1 MRPLSDTRRANIR
14 YWAVLSGKELCMAFR
29 IYETVRN
36 MSETTARE
44 GVRLT
49 EREYEHLRQS
59 AETHREELLV
69 RLCGEVGLRAAEIPR
84 LRPRDVASQ
93 GDEGSTRYFLTVREG
108 DGQREAYV
116 PSRVAQDFWQY
127 VRSNGI
133 ESDEP
138 VVDVTPRRVQ
148 MLVGEVAE
156 RAADRTGRP
165 SLSAVTPSTLRRFFA
180 RRLLVEHGVDPRVV
194 TAIGGWEG
202 VDGLLPDADAP
213 SRDEI
218 AAAFEQ
224 VADAADTAETGRL
237 RGVVATLDG
246 VGEAL
251 STAAS
256 REDIEEAVCR
266 ALVETDSYAA
276 AWVMEEE
283 RRRDRV
289 VARAHAGTDPD
300 RFDGANETGVIREAL
315 RTGRVLVAPDRPRPT
330 ATERGLLAAIPLVH
344 GETTYGALVARARD
358 RGAFDDPERTLL
370 SDLGRRVGLTITATE
385 RRQLLFGDTVVT
397 LTFGYDDGVL
407 VDLSSALSCALE
419 LEGIVAADAHSLLCF
434 VAVTGASA
442 ERALEWIGDADGLG
456 DARLIRSYE
465 EGGLLELVIEGE
477 SPTLPLTER
486 GGSIPAINV
495 EDGRARLVAEVAPNV
510 DVRALVESLQR
521 RFDSVELRS
530 KQEETPTEQTPT
542 GFRESMAQ
550 RLTEKQASV
559 LRAAYHAGYFEWP
572 RGSTAEEL
580 AESMDVSSPTLHNH
594 LRRAQQKL
602 LSALFDEDEAESPS
616 M

>member
-1 MRPLSDTRRANIR
+1 
-14 YWAVLSGKELCMAFR
+14 
-29 IYETVRN
+29 

-49 EREYEHLRQS
+49 EREYEHLRRS

-69 RLCGEVGLRAAEIPR
+69 RLCGEVGLRAAEITR
-84 LRPRDVASQ
+84 IRPGDVASQ
-93 GDEGSTRYFLTVREG
+93 GGEGSTRYFLTVREG

-133 ESDEP
+133 ETGEP
-138 VVDVTPRRVQ
+138 VIDVTPRRVQ
-148 MLVGEVAE
+148 MLVGEVGE
-156 RAADRTGRP
+156 RAAERTGRP
-165 SLSAVTPSTLRRFFA
+165 TLSAVTPSTLRRFFA

-202 VDGLLPDADAP
+202 VDGLLPDTDAP

-224 VADAADTAETGRL
+224 VTDADDAGETSRL

-289 VARAHAGTDPD
+289 VARAHAGTDPE
-300 RFDGANETGVIREAL
+300 RFDGASDTGLVRQAL
-315 RTGRVLVAPDRPRPT
+315 QTGRVLVAPDRPRPT

-344 GETTYGALVARARD
+344 GETTYGALVVRAAD
-358 RGAFDDPERTLL
+358 RSAFDDPERTLL

-397 LTFGYDDGVL
+397 LTFQYDDGVL
-407 VDLSSALSCALE
+407 VDLSSSLSCTLE
-419 LEGIVAADAHSLLCF
+419 LEGVVAADAHSLLCF

-442 ERALEWIGDADGLG
+442 EHVLEWIADTEGLG
-456 DARLIRSYE
+456 DARLIRNYD
-465 EGGLLELVIEGE
+465 EGGLLELVIEGG
-477 SPTLPLTER
+477 SPTLPLAER
-486 GGSIPAINV
+486 GGSISAIHV

-521 RFDSVELRS
+521 RFASVELRS
-530 KQEETPTEQTPT
+530 KQEVTPTEQTPT
-542 GFRESMAQ
+542 GFRESMEQ

-602 LSALFDEDEAESPS
+602 LSSLFDENEAEDPS
-616 M
+616 L